1 MYCIT
6 AYQPISFIL
15 TSGCSLDI
23 YTPGIYMLREE
34 GGNCNIWCTDPTQD
48 RDIINLKFNSKEVV
62 IPLTGRKGQTININL

>member
-1 MYCIT
+1 
-6 AYQPISFIL
+6 
-15 TSGCSLDI
+15 
-23 YTPGIYMLREE
+23 MLREE